1 MPQPNPDPSL
11 FVVLPVFN
19 EQAALR
25 QVIEEW
31 TVVLRN
37 TSPGFTL
44 YAINDGS
51 SDASLTILLEL
62 SAEIPELEILN
73 QANLGHGRSCLNAYL
88 TAVRRGSEWVLQ
100 IDSDGQC
107 DPQYFTKFW
116 SERRHESPTYGQRC
130 SRADGIHR
138 QLLSYGLRLLIRV
151 ATGIEVRDSNVPYR
165 LMHNST
171 LKRCLSFI
179 PIDTPLPNVLLAV
192 LHQYWFNIR
201 WVTIHFRARQGGQ
214 SFHKFFLLIVLTVR
228 LYQALRRCFNSI
240 SKNL

>member
-1 MPQPNPDPSL
+1 MPPRQPDPSL

-19 EQAALR
+19 EEVALR

-31 TVVLRN
+31 TVVLRDN
-37 TSPGFTL
+37 SPGFTL
-44 YAINDGS
+44 YVINDGS

-62 SAEIPELEILN
+62 SAEIPELEILS
-73 QANLGHGRSCLNAYL
+73 QANLGHGRSCLNAYF
-88 TAVRRGSEWVLQ
+88 TAIGRDSEWILQ

-107 DPQYFTKFW
+107 DPQYFAKFW
-116 SERRHESPTYGQRC
+116 SERRHERPTYGQRR

-151 ATGIEVRDSNVPYR
+151 ATGIDVRDSNVPYR
-165 LMHNST
+165 LMHKST
-171 LKRCLSFI
+171 LKRCLSCI

-201 WVTIHFRARQGGQ
+201 WVTIHFRGRQGGQ
-214 SFHKFFLLIVLTVR
+214 SFHKFFLLIVLTGR
-228 LYQALRRCFNSI
+228 LYKALRRCFNSI